1 MATVITTRIIKIG
14 NSRGIRIPKAVFD
27 QVPLGD
33 EVQLEIQEKQVINCP
48 AVTPRQGWEE
58 QFRLMAEHGD
68 DRLLD
73 ADLGPPSTWDK
84 EEWQW

>member
-1 MATVITTRIIKIG
+1 MATAITTRIIKIG
-14 NSRGIRIPKAVFD
+14 NSRGIRIPKAIFA

-33 EVQLEIQEKQVINCP
+33 QVLLEVQEKQVIIRP
-48 AVTPRQGWEE
+48 AAAPRQGWEE
-58 QFRLMAEHGD
+58 QFRLMAEQGD

-73 ADLGPPSTWDK
+73 PAAGPMSSWDE